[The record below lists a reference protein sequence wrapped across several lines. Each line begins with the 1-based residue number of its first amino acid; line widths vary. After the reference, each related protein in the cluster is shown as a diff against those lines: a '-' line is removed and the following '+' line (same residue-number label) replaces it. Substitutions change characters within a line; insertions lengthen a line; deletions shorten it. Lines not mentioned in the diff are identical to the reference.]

1 MKANIM
7 TRAML
12 LASVGALIC
21 FAPEARADEPSITIH
36 TNAYANSGA
45 ANVIQLTLGSM
56 VTDASVEVDC
66 GSGTRKF
73 VELVPATI
81 DVETGTIE
89 GATVQCTVTAEGIV
103 KIYGDASAIDV
114 IDAHGCAI
122 TDIDL
127 SQAVNLDILE
137 LSHNELESLDLSP
150 NTKIRALYLNDNA
163 FSKSPLVI
171 GPKDGL
177 LFLDINLVGN
187 LSSDF
192 SLTKYPTLLTFDAW
206 HCLSLN
212 TCDPSQCPN
221 LTKLSIDNTNVASLD
236 VTHNPKLQILNISD
250 TRIGSIDLSQCPD
263 LYQFYASHSS
273 GSMNTDVK
281 LSSIDVSHNTKL
293 YYLFL
298 NGNNLTELDLSKN
311 ADLFHLNVR
320 DNQLSYLDLSANT
333 NLYNVDLT
341 GNYLTFNNMPLDE
354 GQWNEYYYSQRP
366 IAMPHSVKV
375 GDTFNFSDK
384 VLRDG
389 TTTGA
394 LLYIYS
400 ESSPD
405 VPSLVESSKYSY
417 ADGMVTFHEAI
428 PDSVFV
434 QFSNTGFEQYP
445 MSTTKFKVKTAAEY
459 GKPSAVLTFNGTFAD
474 GSMSLKVAVDGA
486 SADNPKS
493 IYIDPG
499 TGVLTTIDNVT
510 TDVLPEEPNVV
521 LTVGYGPKIIYVDDE
536 VMLSGFAID
545 GYPLSSI
552 DLSKQAGLRYLEI
565 TNADLYN
572 IDLQYNRC
580 LRHLDLSGN
589 KLTDLALEGINGYYT
604 KSLLADIAAADNQL
618 TSFTLESPLTIHHLD
633 LSGNNLAELD
643 LKDID
648 NMETLD
654 LSDNQLTSAQ
664 LFYGYALRRADLS
677 GNKMTQVTMPE
688 VSVLE
693 YLDLADNDFT
703 IATVPMCDA
712 AEYIYAPQ
720 SPYSI
725 PTKGPGV
732 NLSSLATASDGT
744 ATSFAWC
751 KADGTVLTEG
761 TDYQTLAPG
770 KFKFVNTNVG
780 NIYCAMTNSALPAF
794 VGDNAYCTTPIEAAA
809 MPQNVVASFT
819 TADAAEGVLSLAA
832 YHKGT
837 TLYIDWEGEKN
848 FLEQYVLDT
857 QYTLFNVSAPAETTV
872 TIFSYD
878 ADDDMS
884 VFSMRDIKATNVD
897 FSKFKNIRAL
907 FLYNAGTPQITMPAN
922 VSNLAELTFDNC
934 GITSID
940 LEHYPSLY
948 ALALPNNN
956 IADIDL
962 SKAPNLGVVTLPN
975 SHVQNITLAGNNN
988 LWSLDLRQNE
998 LTEIDLS
1005 GATGLNNLF
1014 LSANK
1019 LSDINVDDLN
1029 ALTVLYIDQNYFTFA
1044 TLPQKRDNWSFYLY
1058 ADQAPITIDEPT
1070 DGTVD
1075 LSSQAFVG
1083 DTATTYAWYLG
1094 MPEYNEVG
1102 ELVGEQLIEDAEY
1115 TLSNGVTTFLANF
1128 HAPGEAVMCV
1138 MTNEALPNVVIYTN
1152 LFPVWAAGVADVAAD
1167 TAVQVAAAAG
1177 AIVVTAAAADMP
1189 VNVYSAN
1196 GAATAAAVTRAGTI
1210 SLPVAPGIY
1219 IVTVA
1224 DKAFKVAVR

>member
-1 MKANIM
+1 
-7 TRAML
+7 L
-12 LASVGALIC
+12 
-21 FAPEARADEPSITIH
+21 
-36 TNAYANSGA
+36 
-45 ANVIQLTLGSM
+45 
-56 VTDASVEVDC
+56 
-66 GSGTRKF
+66 
-73 VELVPATI
+73 
-81 DVETGTIE
+81 
-89 GATVQCTVTAEGIV
+89 
-103 KIYGDASAIDV
+103 
-114 IDAHGCAI
+114 
-122 TDIDL
+122 
-127 SQAVNLDILE
+127 
-137 LSHNELESLDLSP
+137 
-150 NTKIRALYLNDNA
+150 
-163 FSKSPLVI
+163 
-171 GPKDGL
+171 
-177 LFLDINLVGN
+177 
-187 LSSDF
+187 
-192 SLTKYPTLLTFDAW
+192 
-206 HCLSLN
+206 
-212 TCDPSQCPN
+212 
-221 LTKLSIDNTNVASLD
+221 
-236 VTHNPKLQILNISD
+236 THNP
-250 TRIGSIDLSQCPD
+250 
-263 LYQFYASHSS
+263 
-273 GSMNTDVK
+273 
-281 LSSIDVSHNTKL
+281 KL

-298 NGNNLTELDLSKN
+298 NGNNLTELDLSQN
-311 ADLFHLNVR
+311 TELFHLNVR
-320 DNQLSYLDLSANT
+320 DNQLSHLNLSANT
-333 NLYNVDLT
+333 NLYNVDLS

-375 GDTFNFSDK
+375 GSTFDFSDK

-400 ESSPD
+400 ESAPD
-405 VPSLVESSKYSY
+405 VPTLVESSKYSY
-417 ADGMVTFHEAI
+417 ANGKVTFHEAI

-445 MSTTKFKVKTAAEY
+445 MTTSKFKVKTAAEY

-486 SADNPKS
+486 SADKPKS

-499 TGVLTTIDNVT
+499 TGELTTISGIT
-510 TDVLPEEPNVV
+510 TAELPAEPNVV
-521 LTVGYGPKIIYVDDE
+521 LTVGYGPKIIYVDDD

-545 GYPLSSI
+545 GYPITDI

-580 LRHLDLSGN
+580 LRRLDLSGN
-589 KLTDLALEGINGYYT
+589 NLTTLALEGINGFYT
-604 KSLLADIAAADNQL
+604 KSLLADIAVADNQL

-654 LSDNQLTSAQ
+654 LSDNRLTSAQ

-677 GNKMTQVTMPE
+677 GNNMTQVTMPE

-693 YLDLADNDFT
+693 YLDLSDNDFT
-703 IATVPMCDA
+703 IATVPVCDA
-712 AEYIYAPQ
+712 TEYIYAPQ

-732 NLSSLATASDGT
+732 NLSSLAAAADGT
-744 ATSFAWC
+744 ATAFAWH
-751 KADGTVLTEG
+751 KADGTALTDG

-770 KFKFVNTNVG
+770 KFKFINTEVG
-780 NIYCAMTNSALPAF
+780 NIYCAMTNAALPAF
-794 VGDNAYCTTPIEAAA
+794 AGDNAYCTTPIEAAA
-809 MPQNVVASFT
+809 MPLHVVATFT
-819 TADAAEGVLSLAA
+819 TTDAAEGVLSLAA
-832 YHKGT
+832 HNKGT
-837 TLYIDWEGEKN
+837 TLYIDWEGDKN

-857 QYTLFNVSAPAETTV
+857 QYTLFNVSAPAQTPVTV
-872 TIFSYD
+872 FSYD

-884 VFSMRDIKATNVD
+884 VFSMRDVKISEVD
-897 FSKFKNIRAL
+897 FSNFTNIGSL

-922 VSNLAELTFDNC
+922 VSNLTELTLDNC
-934 GITSID
+934 GITEID
-940 LEHYPSLY
+940 LAQFPALY
-948 ALALPNNN
+948 ALSLPNND
-956 IADIDL
+956 IAALDL
-962 SKAPNLGVVTLPN
+962 SKAPGLGVASMPN
-975 SHVQNITLAGNNN
+975 SHVQQVTLANNN

-1005 GATGLNNLF
+1005 GAKGLNNLF
-1014 LSANK
+1014 LSSNQ

-1029 ALTVLYIDQNYFTFA
+1029 ALTVLFIDQNKFTFA

-1083 DTATTYAWYLG
+1083 DTATAFAWYLG
-1094 MPEYNEVG
+1094 MPEYDEAG

-1115 TLSNGVTTFLANF
+1115 TINNGVTTFLANF
-1128 HAPGEAVMCV
+1128 HAPGEAVMCI
-1138 MTNEALPNVVIYTN
+1138 MTNEALPDVLIYTN

-1167 TAVQVAAAAG
+1167 TAVQVSAGDG
-1177 AIVVTAAAADMP
+1177 AIIVTAAEAGLP

-1196 GAATAAAVTRAGTI
+1196 GAAAAAAVTRAGTVA
-1210 SLPVAPGIY
+1210 LPAASGLY
-1219 IVTVA
+1219 IVTVG

>member
-7 TRAML
+7 TRAIL
-12 LASVGALIC
+12 LASVGALMG

-56 VTDASVEVDC
+56 VTDAYVEVDC

-73 VELVPATI
+73 VELVPGTI
-81 DVETGTIE
+81 DAESGTIE
-89 GATVQCTVTAEGIV
+89 GATIQCTVTAEGMV
-103 KIYGDASAIDV
+103 KIYGDASVIDV
-114 IDAHGCAI
+114 LDAHGCAI

-137 LSHNELESLDLSP
+137 LSNNELESLDLSA
-150 NTKIRALYLNDNA
+150 NTNIRALYLSNND
-163 FSKSPLVI
+163 FSKSPLVV
-171 GPKDGL
+171 GPKPKL
-177 LFLDINLVGN
+177 LFLEMNSVGA
-187 LSSDF
+187 LSDDF
-192 SLTKYPTLLTFDAW
+192 SLTDYPELMTFDAW
-206 HCLSLN
+206 HCLALD

-221 LTKLSIDNTNVASLD
+221 LVKLSIDNTNVAALD
-236 VTHNPKLQILNISD
+236 VTHNTKLQILNISD
-250 TRIGSIDLSQCPD
+250 TRIGSIDLLQCPD
-263 LYQFYASHSS
+263 LYQFYASHTS
-273 GSMNTDVK
+273 GTMNTDVK
-281 LSSIDVSHNTKL
+281 LSAIDVTHNTKL

-298 NGNNLTELDLSKN
+298 NGNNLTELDLSQN
-311 ADLFHLNVR
+311 PDLFHLNVR

-333 NLYNVDLT
+333 NLYNVDLS

-354 GQWNEYYYSQRP
+354 GQWNEYYYSQR
-366 IAMPHSVKV
+366 AMTMPRSVKV
-375 GDTFNFSDK
+375 GDTFDFSDK

-400 ESSPD
+400 ESTPD

-417 ADGMVTFHEAI
+417 SNGKVTLLEAI

-434 QFSNTGFEQYP
+434 QFTNTGFEQYP
-445 MSTTKFKVKTAAEY
+445 MTTTKFKVKTAAEY
-459 GKPSAVLTFNGTFAD
+459 GKPSAVLTFNGSFAD
-474 GSMSLKVAVDGA
+474 GTMRLKVAVDGA
-486 SADNPKS
+486 SADNPKT

-499 TGVLTTIDNVT
+499 TGELTSIDNIT
-510 TDVLPEEPNVV
+510 TAELPAEPNVE
-521 LTVGYGPKIIYVDDE
+521 LTVGNGPKIIYVDDE

-545 GYPLSSI
+545 GYPISSI

-565 TNADLYN
+565 TNADLYS

-589 KLTDLALEGINGYYT
+589 NLTTLALEGINGYYT

-688 VSVLE
+688 VSVLD
-693 YLDLADNDFT
+693 YLDLSDNDFT
-703 IATVPMCDA
+703 IATVPVCDA

-732 NLSSLATASDGT
+732 NLSALATAADGT
-744 ATSFAWC
+744 ATTFTWL
-751 KADGTVLTEG
+751 KTDGTALTDG
-761 TDYQTLAPG
+761 TDYRTLAPG
-770 KFKFVNTNVG
+770 KFKFVNTEVG
-780 NIYCAMTNSALPAF
+780 DIHCAMTNSALPAF
-794 VGDNAYCTTPIEAAA
+794 AGDNAYCTTPIEAAA
-809 MPQNVVASFT
+809 MPQNVVATFT
-819 TADAAEGVLSLAA
+819 TTEAAEGVLSLAA

-837 TLYIDWEGEKN
+837 TLYIDWEGDKN

-857 QYTLFNVSAPAETTV
+857 QYTLFAVSAPAETPVTV
-872 TIFSYD
+872 FSYD
-878 ADDDMS
+878 DDDDMS
-884 VFSMRDIKATNVD
+884 VFSMRDVKIADVD
-897 FSKFKNIRAL
+897 YSNLTNIRAL

-934 GITSID
+934 GITDID
-940 LEHYPSLY
+940 LAQYPSLY
-948 ALALPNNN
+948 ALFLPNND
-956 IADIDL
+956 IATIDL
-962 SKAPNLGVVTLPN
+962 SKAPGLGVASMPN
-975 SHVQNITLAGNNN
+975 SHVQHITLAGNDN
-988 LWSLDLRQNE
+988 LWSLDMRQNE

-1014 LSANK
+1014 LSSNQ
-1019 LSDINVDDLN
+1019 LSDINVDGLN
-1029 ALTVLYIDQNYFTFA
+1029 ALTVLYLDQNNFTFA

-1058 ADQAPITIDEPT
+1058 ANQAPITLEEPT

-1115 TLSNGVTTFLANF
+1115 TLTNGVTTFLANF
-1128 HAPGEAVMCV
+1128 HAPGDAVMCV
-1138 MTNEALPNVVIYTN
+1138 MTNEALPDVVIYTN

-1167 TAVQVAAAAG
+1167 TAVQVSAAAG
-1177 AIVVTAAAADMP
+1177 AIVVTAAVADLP
-1189 VNVYSAN
+1189 VNAYSAN
-1196 GAATAAAVTRAGTI
+1196 GAAAAAAVTRAGTI
-1210 SLPVAPGIY
+1210 ALPVSSGLY